1 MRSHSSQRAV
11 ITGIGAIT
19 PFAVGWPEIHQA
31 ILGPAPQY
39 EAWNPELDPPFES
52 ARLGLVKHYPREQY
66 FTDRQLRLMDKA
78 MSLTSVAA
86 AFAMEDAGILVDDAV
101 ADSDNVATLLASSR
115 GEAPSLY
122 RFGSPLFKPAV
133 GSVNPAHF
141 PMIARN
147 VACGQVA
154 IRFRLRGWSSTIA
167 SGDASGA
174 HALARA
180 AEMITLGRA
189 PAVLVGAY
197 EVLSQ
202 ISLHQ
207 IKARWRKNELTD
219 VVADSPANDYVPV
232 EGACFFVLESQE
244 RALARG
250 KEPYATIDGATQG
263 YRFDDSAEGWSRVFE
278 RHVSNLPHGRDARRA
293 GRTIHISGAATA
305 ARAPAPL
312 QRREQALAQAV
323 ARACD
328 APPTQ
333 FSRQTFGDAGA
344 LTAMYGVASA
354 AQSLRRPQQ
363 MAERHTDDGADRA
376 IVTSLTERGAYSF
389 LSMSA

>member
-1 MRSHSSQRAV
+1 MNRQRSQQAV

-19 PFAVGWPEIHQA
+19 PFAAGWPEIHQA
-31 ILGPAPQY
+31 ISSQAPRY
-39 EAWNPELDPPFES
+39 EAWNPDLEPPFES
-52 ARLGLVKHYPREQY
+52 ARLGVVKHYPREKY

-86 AFAMEDAGILVDDAV
+86 AFAMEDAGILVDDTV

-122 RFGSPLFKPAV
+122 RFGSPLFKPTV

-180 AEMITLGRA
+180 AEMIALGRA

-207 IKARWRKNELTD
+207 IKARWRKNEMTD
-219 VVADSPANDYVPV
+219 VVADSATNEYVPV

-250 KEPYATIDGATQG
+250 KKPYATIDGATQG
-263 YRFDDSAEGWSRVFE
+263 YRFDHSADGWLRVFE
-278 RHVSNLPHGRDARRA
+278 RHLANLPRGRAAHAA
-293 GRTIHISGAATA
+293 GRTLHISGAASA
-305 ARAPAPL
+305 ARVATPW
-312 QRREQALAQAV
+312 QRCEQALAEVV
-323 ARACD
+323 ARTCD

-333 FSRQTFGDAGA
+333 RSRLIFGDAGA

-354 AQSLRRPQQ
+354 AQSLGRRDQTSNSTP
-363 MAERHTDDGADRA
+363 DSA
-376 IVTSLTERGAYSF
+376 IVSSFTERGAYSL

>member
-1 MRSHSSQRAV
+1 MSRHAQHRAV

-19 PFAVGWPEIHQA
+19 PFAVGWHEIHQS
-31 ILGPAPQY
+31 ISTQAPHY
-39 EAWNPELDPPFES
+39 DAWNQDLDPPFES
-52 ARLGLVKHYPREQY
+52 ARLGLVKNYPREKY

-86 AFAMEDAGILVDDAV
+86 AFAMEDAGILVGGAV
-101 ADSDNVATLLASSR
+101 TDSDNVATVLASSR

-122 RFGSPLFKPAV
+122 RFGSPLFRPAV

-154 IRFRLRGWSSTIA
+154 IRFGLRGWSSTIA

-180 AEMITLGRA
+180 TEMIALGRA
-189 PAVLVGAY
+189 PVVLVGAY

-207 IKARWRKNELTD
+207 IKARWQKNDITGLAAHSRTNE
-219 VVADSPANDYVPV
+219 YVPV
-232 EGACFFVLESQE
+232 EGACFFVLESEE
-244 RALARG
+244 RALERG
-250 KEPYATIDGATQG
+250 KKPYATIDGSTQG
-263 YRFDDSAEGWSRVFE
+263 YRFDHAVDGWTRVIDRHIAKLPSGRSAHAGKHTL
-278 RHVSNLPHGRDARRA
+278 HVSSALQAQRA
-293 GRTIHISGAATA
+293 ET
-305 ARAPAPL
+305 PL
-312 QRREQALAQAV
+312 QKRQQAIADAM

-328 APPTQ
+328 APHTQ
-333 FSRQTFGDAGA
+333 FSRLVFGDAGA
-344 LTAMYGVASA
+344 LTAMYGVAGA
-354 AQSLRRPQQ
+354 AQALSGRDQAPDR
-363 MAERHTDDGADRA
+363 TADTA
-376 IVTSLTERGAYSF
+376 ILSSLTERGAYSF

>member
-1 MRSHSSQRAV
+1 MSLQSPQRAV

-19 PFAVGWPEIHQA
+19 PFAVGWPEIHQTIA
-31 ILGPAPQY
+31 TQAPHY
-39 EAWNPELDPPFES
+39 EAWNQDLNPPFES
-52 ARLGLVKHYPREQY
+52 ARLGLVKSYPREKY

-101 ADSDNVATLLASSR
+101 TDSDNVATVLASSR

-147 VACGQVA
+147 VACGQIA
-154 IRFRLRGWSSTIA
+154 IRFGLRGWSSTIA
-167 SGDASGA
+167 SGDASGS

-189 PAVLVGAY
+189 PVVLVGAY

-207 IKARWRKNELTD
+207 IKARWHKNEMTGL
-219 VVADSPANDYVPV
+219 VADSRTNEYVPV

-244 RALARG
+244 RALQRG
-250 KEPYATIDGATQG
+250 KTPYATIDGSTQG
-263 YRFDDSAEGWSRVFE
+263 YRFDQAADGWARVLD
-278 RHVSNLPHGRDARRA
+278 RHMAKLPPGRS
-293 GRTIHISGAATA
+293 GKRTIHISGASQSERLAT
-305 ARAPAPL
+305 PL
-312 QRREQALAQAV
+312 QHREQAIASAV
-323 ARACD
+323 SRACD
-328 APPTQ
+328 AQHTQ
-333 FSRQTFGDAGA
+333 FLRFAFGDAGA

-354 AQSLRRPQQ
+354 AQSLSGRGQAPD
-363 MAERHTDDGADRA
+363 TTVDTA
-376 IVTSLTERGAYSF
+376 ILSSLTERGAYSF

>member
-1 MRSHSSQRAV
+1 MSRHSSQRAV

-31 ILGPAPQY
+31 ISGQAPRY
-39 EAWNPELDPPFES
+39 EAWNPDLDPPFES
-52 ARLGLVKHYPREQY
+52 ARLGLVKHYPREKY

-122 RFGSPLFKPAV
+122 RFGSPLFKPGV

-207 IKARWRKNELTD
+207 IKARWRKNEMAD
-219 VVADSPANDYVPV
+219 VVADSTANDYVPV

-250 KEPYATIDGATQG
+250 KKPYATIDGATQG
-263 YRFDDSAEGWSRVFE
+263 YRLDDTADGWSRVFE
-278 RHVSNLPHGRDARRA
+278 RHLANLPQGRAVHA
-293 GRTIHISGAATA
+293 ASRTIHLSGAAGAT
-305 ARAPAPL
+305 RVPTPS
-312 QRREQALAQAV
+312 QRREQALAEVV
-323 ARACD
+323 ARACEGP
-328 APPTQ
+328 ATHY
-333 FSRQTFGDAGA
+333 SRQAFGDAGS

-354 AQSLRRPQQ
+354 AQALSRRHQ
-363 MAERHTDDGADRA
+363 AADGRPDPAPERA
-376 IVTSLTERGAYSF
+376 IVSSLTERGAYSF